1 MGLQV
6 EGTTELCLLETDG
19 SVVPFAFPDSSSDR
33 GQVFDKGSR
42 DEICASMNTMTNETV
57 SGSTKGLVGRYLTF
71 QLGQES
77 YGIAV
82 MRVREIIRMT
92 EVTGVPQLPSHIKGV
107 INLRGKIIPILDLR
121 CRFELSRIED
131 TERTCIV
138 VVQVRSSR
146 GGHCLTGLIVDAVE
160 EVVQVSAGEVENA
173 PDFGGRLQAEYILGM
188 AKIKNRV
195 KALLDIDRVVM
206 ADSIHLGPNVV
217 PDATLA
223 P

>member
-1 MGLQV
+1 MG
-6 EGTTELCLLETDG
+6 
-19 SVVPFAFPDSSSDR
+19 A
-33 GQVFDKGSR
+33 R
-42 DEICASMNTMTNETV
+42 DEICASMKTMTNETA
-57 SGSTKGLVGRYLTF
+57 SESTKGLVGRYLTF

-92 EVTGVPQLPSHIKGV
+92 EVTGVPQLPSHVKGV

-138 VVQVRSSR
+138 VVQVRSTR
-146 GGHCLTGLIVDAVE
+146 GGHCLTGLVVDAVE
-160 EVVQVSAGEVENA
+160 EVVQVSAGEVETA
-173 PDFGGRLQAEYILGM
+173 PNFGGRLQAECIFGM
-188 AKIKNRV
+188 AKIKGRI

-206 ADSIHLGPNVV
+206 ADSIHLAPGVV
-217 PDATLA
+217 PETTLA

>member
-1 MGLQV
+1 VVQ
-6 EGTTELCLLETDG
+6 LCLLFFLIRVLTAG
-19 SVVPFAFPDSSSDR
+19 QTFDR
-33 GQVFDKGSR
+33 GSWN
-42 DEICASMNTMTNETV
+42 EICASMKTTTNEAV
-57 SGSTKGLVGRYLTF
+57 SDLAKGMAGRYLTF

-92 EVTGVPQLPSHIKGV
+92 EVTGVPQLPPHIKGV

-146 GGHCLTGLIVDAVE
+146 GGYCLTGLIVDAVE
-160 EVVQVSAGEVENA
+160 EVVQVSAGDVETA
-173 PDFGGRLQAEYILGM
+173 PNFGGRLQAECIRGM
-188 AKIKNRV
+188 AKIKGRI

-206 ADSIHLGPNVV
+206 ADSIHLASGVV
-217 PDATLA
+217 PETTLA

>member
-1 MGLQV
+1 MREAGFG
-6 EGTTELCLLETDG
+6 EI
-19 SVVPFAFPDSSSDR
+19 FAN
-33 GQVFDKGSR
+33 
-42 DEICASMNTMTNETV
+42 MNAMTNEVV
-57 SGSTKGLVGRYLTF
+57 SDSTRELVGRYLTF

-92 EVTGVPQLPSHIKGV
+92 EVTSIPQLPSHIKGV

-160 EVVQVSAGEVENA
+160 EVIQVSAGEVEKA
-173 PDFGGRLQAEYILGM
+173 PDFGGRLQADYILGM

-195 KALLDIDRVVM
+195 KTLLDIDRVVM
-206 ADSIHLGPNVV
+206 ADSIQISSDLV
-217 PDATLA
+217 PDAVTA
-223 P
+223 PSA